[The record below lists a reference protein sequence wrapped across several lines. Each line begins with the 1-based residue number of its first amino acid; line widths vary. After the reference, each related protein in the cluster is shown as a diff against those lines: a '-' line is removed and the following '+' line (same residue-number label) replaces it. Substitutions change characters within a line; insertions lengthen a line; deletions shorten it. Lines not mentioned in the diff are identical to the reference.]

1 MPLGPGAAAALLVVA
16 AQGLFALTDSFAPLV
31 ADDMSIWQFQAIRA
45 ALMLPVALAVAVMFG
60 SWQRI
65 LPRAPGPVALRT
77 VLNVLALGAYFAVLP
92 VLPFGQAAA
101 GFFTTPIWVVIY
113 LGLSGDGA
121 PDRRMWLT
129 LGLGFGG
136 AALAVGVGG
145 EVDPLALVPVV
156 AGGVNA
162 LSILVTNRHCRE
174 EDACA
179 LLFWSIAGF
188 LALGLAGVAV
198 AVFAGSVMAPVAGG
212 AALGQVLFVQPTP
225 LELEMLL
232 LSAALGLSSILG
244 AGLLMRGYQMGE
256 NASVALFDYS
266 YLVWAAVVSATLW
279 GQAPTMTGLAGLG
292 LIMLAG
298 IFAVAPRRPA
308 AEEGAA
314 RAPDRAAPHAAMPAS
329 MNCVSAAKSWNTK
342 QSSNRSS
349 GRLR

>member
-1 MPLGPGAAAALLVVA
+1 MTLWRSKLSIGSGAIAAFLVVS
-16 AQGLFALTDSFAPLV
+16 AQGLFALTDSFAPAV
-31 ADDMSIWQFQAIRA
+31 ANDMSIWQFQAIRA
-45 ALMLPVALAVAVMFG
+45 ALMLPVAFAVAVMFG

-65 LPRAPGPVALRT
+65 LPRSPGPVALRT
-77 VLNVLALGAYFAVLP
+77 ALNVVAIGAYFAVLP

-113 LGLSGDGA
+113 LSLSGNGA

-145 EVDPLALVPVV
+145 AINPLAVIPVV

-162 LSILVTNRHCRE
+162 LSILVTNRHCRD

-188 LALGLAGVAV
+188 LALGLVGVAV
-198 AVFAGSVMAPVAGG
+198 AVVVGADAVPGVAGG
-212 AALGQVLFVQPTP
+212 SLGQVLFVPPTP
-225 LELEMLL
+225 VEAEMLL
-232 LSAALGLSSILG
+232 LSAALGLSSIIG
-244 AGLLMRGYQMGE
+244 AGLLMRGYQMGK

-266 YLVWAAVVSATLW
+266 YLVWAAIVSATLW
-279 GQAPTMTGLAGLG
+279 GQAPTTTGLAGLA

-298 IFAVAPRRPA
+298 MVAVAPRRRVTVA
-308 AEEGAA
+308 V
-314 RAPDRAAPHAAMPAS
+314 AAP
-329 MNCVSAAKSWNTK
+329 
-342 QSSNRSS
+342 
-349 GRLR
+349 

>member
-1 MPLGPGAAAALLVVA
+1 MSFGSGAVAAFLVVA

-31 ADDMSIWQFQAIRA
+31 ANDMSIWQFQAIRA
-45 ALMLPVALAVAVMFG
+45 ALMLPVAFAVAVMFG

-65 LPRAPGPVALRT
+65 LPRSPGPVALRT
-77 VLNVLALGAYFAVLP
+77 VLSVLALGAYFAVLP

-113 LGLSGDGA
+113 LSLSGGGA

-136 AALAVGVGG
+136 AALAVGIGG
-145 EVDPLALVPVV
+145 EINPLALVPVV
-156 AGGVNA
+156 AGAVNA
-162 LSILVTNRHCRE
+162 ASILITNRHCRD

-188 LALGLAGVAV
+188 LALGLIGVAV
-198 AVFAGSVMAPVAGG
+198 AIFAGTGAMPGTAG
-212 AALGQVLFVQPTP
+212 AVLFVQPTAV
-225 LELEMLL
+225 EFEMLL
-232 LSAALGLSSILG
+232 LSAALGLSSIIG
-244 AGLLMRGYQMGE
+244 AGLLMRGHQMGK

-279 GQAPTMTGLAGLG
+279 GQAPTGTGLAGLG

-298 IFAVAPRRPA
+298 MVAIAPRRQVVAEA
-308 AEEGAA
+308 AA
-314 RAPDRAAPHAAMPAS
+314 
-329 MNCVSAAKSWNTK
+329 
-342 QSSNRSS
+342 Q
-349 GRLR
+349 

>member
-1 MPLGPGAAAALLVVA
+1 MVVVTLWPNKMSIGSGAVAAVLVVA

-31 ADDMSIWQFQAIRA
+31 ANDMSIWQFQAIRA

-65 LPRAPGPVALRT
+65 LPRAPWPVALRT
-77 VLNVLALGAYFAVLP
+77 ILSVFALGAYFAVLP

-113 LGLSGDGA
+113 LSLSGGDA

-129 LGLGFGG
+129 IGLGFGG
-136 AALAVGVGG
+136 AALAVGVGS
-145 EVDPLALVPVV
+145 EINPLAVVPVL

-188 LALGLAGVAV
+188 LALGLVGVAV
-198 AVFAGSVMAPVAGG
+198 AVVIGTGAAAGADGD
-212 AALGQVLFVQPTP
+212 ALGQLLFVPPTP
-225 LELEMLL
+225 VEAEMLL
-232 LSAALGLSSILG
+232 LSAALGLSSIIG

-279 GQAPTMTGLAGLG
+279 GQAPTTTGLAGLG

-298 IFAVAPRRPA
+298 MVAVAPRRRA
-308 AEEGAA
+308 SVEGAA
-314 RAPDRAAPHAAMPAS
+314 VAP
-329 MNCVSAAKSWNTK
+329 
-342 QSSNRSS
+342 
-349 GRLR
+349 

>member
-1 MPLGPGAAAALLVVA
+1 MAVVTLLPNKMSIGSGAIAAFLVVS

-31 ADDMSIWQFQAIRA
+31 ANDMSIWQFQAIRA
-45 ALMLPVALAVAVMFG
+45 ALMLPVAVAVAVMFG
-60 SWQRI
+60 SWRRI

-101 GFFTTPIWVVIY
+101 GFFTTPVWVVIY
-113 LGLSGDGA
+113 LSLSGGGA

-145 EVDPLALVPVV
+145 EINPLALVPVV

-162 LSILVTNRHCRE
+162 LSILITNRHCRE
-174 EDACA
+174 EEACA

-188 LALGLAGVAV
+188 LALGLVGIAV
-198 AVFAGSVMAPVAGG
+198 AVFAGAGAIAG
-212 AALGQVLFVQPTP
+212 AAGAVLFVQPTP
-225 LELEMLL
+225 VELEMLL
-232 LSAALGLSSILG
+232 LSAALGLSSIIG

-279 GQAPTMTGLAGLG
+279 GQAPTPTGLAGLG

-298 IFAVAPRRPA
+298 VAAVAPRR
-308 AEEGAA
+308 
-314 RAPDRAAPHAAMPAS
+314 R
-329 MNCVSAAKSWNTK
+329 VSVKIAVTA
-342 QSSNRSS
+342 Q
-349 GRLR
+349 

>member
-1 MPLGPGAAAALLVVA
+1 MAVLTLWPNKLSFGSGAVAALLVVA

-31 ADDMSIWQFQAIRA
+31 ANDMSIWQFQAIRA
-45 ALMLPVALAVAVMFG
+45 ALMLPVALMVAVMFG

-65 LPRAPGPVALRT
+65 LPRSPGPVALRT
-77 VLNVLALGAYFAVLP
+77 VLSVLALGTYFAVLP

-113 LGLSGDGA
+113 LSLSGGGA

-145 EVDPLALVPVV
+145 ELNPLALIPVV

-162 LSILVTNRHCRE
+162 LSILVTNRHCRD

-188 LALGLAGVAV
+188 LALGLVGVAV
-198 AVFAGSVMAPVAGG
+198 AVFVGTGAIPGTAGS
-212 AALGQVLFVQPTP
+212 LLFVQPTP
-225 LELEMLL
+225 VETKMLL
-232 LSAALGLSSILG
+232 LSAALGLSSIIG

-279 GQAPTMTGLAGLG
+279 GQAPTTTGLAGLG

-298 IFAVAPRRPA
+298 MVAVAPRRQVSTESA
-308 AEEGAA
+308 IAE
-314 RAPDRAAPHAAMPAS
+314 P
-329 MNCVSAAKSWNTK
+329 
-342 QSSNRSS
+342 
-349 GRLR
+349 